1 MWGEEP
7 SWEHEHEEW
16 DAENGMEE
24 GRHVRK
30 KTEDEVEEDVTR
42 EGVMREGEGAIEK
55 ASVEKDAEEKPA

>member
-24 GRHVRK
+24 GGHVRK
-30 KTEDEVEEDVTR
+30 KTEDEVEEGVMR
-42 EGVMREGEGAIEK
+42 EGVMREGAIEE
-55 ASVEKDAEEKPA
+55 ASVEKDAEEKTA